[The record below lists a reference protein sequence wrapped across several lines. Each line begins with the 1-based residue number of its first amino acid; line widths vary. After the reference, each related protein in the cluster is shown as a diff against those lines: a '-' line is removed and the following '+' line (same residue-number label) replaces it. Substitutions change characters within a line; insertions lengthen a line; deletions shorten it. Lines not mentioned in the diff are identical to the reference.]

1 MTKDVQH
8 DRSAS
13 PLASVSDEIHPNQHQ
28 RMPDLPADDLPPA
41 PTQESESALIHAES
55 FEGFSSFG

>member
-1 MTKDVQH
+1 MTKDVQL

-13 PLASVSDEIHPNQHQ
+13 PLASVSDEIHPNKPE
-28 RMPDLPADDLPPA
+28 RMPDVSADVLPPT
-41 PTQESESALIHAES
+41 PPENPESAIAHVES